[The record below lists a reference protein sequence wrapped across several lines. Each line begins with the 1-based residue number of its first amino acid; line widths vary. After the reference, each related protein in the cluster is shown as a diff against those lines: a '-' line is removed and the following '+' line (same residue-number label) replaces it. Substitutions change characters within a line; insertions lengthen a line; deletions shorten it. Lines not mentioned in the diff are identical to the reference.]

1 MNDQVLNMGIRR
13 FLKEFGIAAQ
23 REIERAVEAA
33 VASGKLD
40 GARTIHARA
49 RLEIASLSAFL
60 EVERDI
66 PLEQE

>member
-33 VASGKLD
+33 VKSGKLD
-40 GARTIHARA
+40 GAHIIHARA
-49 RLEIASLSAFL
+49 RLEIAGLGAFL
-60 EVERDI
+60 EIERDI
-66 PLEQE
+66 PLD